1 VPAAPSLPLAFDQAR
16 LSPCAGCAAPCC
28 TVLPVYDFDVRGLP
42 DIDYALYLCN
52 FERIELAI
60 NEVGGWRVH
69 YRAPC
74 RQLDPV
80 ERRCTV
86 HGSPDQPRVCQKY
99 DAHACFYTSIFS
111 AAGSPRMVRMDRGRV
126 LAWAAACA
134 FGEDRA
140 LVAAPDPTGLL
151 GWLPPLA
158 PVQPGPIPDDGPHRT
173 SHPRRWSELRA
184 PCDACPAWCCQR
196 LSFPHSRPENA
207 SQVDHLRFVLG
218 FPGVEIQVDAHDA
231 WSLVIRA
238 RCGHLLDEAGAG
250 RCGIFGHPERPGV
263 CQRFDALSCAY
274 QERFSQAR
282 PPSVARFGFEAFPA
296 VAETFVF
303 GDGGHIV
310 ERPGFRELQAA
321 CGSFSSPQAAH
332 R

>member
-1 VPAAPSLPLAFDQAR
+1 MPAAPSLPLAFDQAR

-140 LVAAPDPTGLL
+140 PTSRAISLRITEPASRKLAVSAAGDLNNDG
-151 GWLPPLA
+151 A
-158 PVQPGPIPDDGPHRT
+158 DDFVT
-173 SHPRRWSELRA
+173 LTWT
-184 PCDACPAWCCQR
+184 PA
-196 LSFPHSRPENA
+196 
-207 SQVDHLRFVLG
+207 
-218 FPGVEIQVDAHDA
+218 
-231 WSLVIRA
+231 
-238 RCGHLLDEAGAG
+238 
-250 RCGIFGHPERPGV
+250 
-263 CQRFDALSCAY
+263 
-274 QERFSQAR
+274 
-282 PPSVARFGFEAFPA
+282 
-296 VAETFVF
+296 
-303 GDGGHIV
+303 GD
-310 ERPGFRELQAA
+310 LQLNV
-321 CGSFSSPQAAH
+321 H
-332 R
+332 Y